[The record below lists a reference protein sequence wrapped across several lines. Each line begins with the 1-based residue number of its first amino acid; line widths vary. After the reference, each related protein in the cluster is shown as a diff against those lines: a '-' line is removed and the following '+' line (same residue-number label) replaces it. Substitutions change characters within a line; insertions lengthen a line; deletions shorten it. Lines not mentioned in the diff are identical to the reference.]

1 MWIDKTKDAK
11 QKLGI
16 SYREIAN
23 RTNGKLSERDV
34 MKMLKGEYKRPT
46 VDDVIALGAALK
58 LTPTQLFEDS
68 SLVIESAETA
78 KEATDL
84 REENKRLTTE
94 VECLK
99 KQLEH
104 KDELLAAKEE
114 ALEAYKIIVRSK
126 Q

>member
-34 MKMLKGEYKRPT
+34 MKMIKGDYKRPP
-46 VDDVIALGAALK
+46 VDDVIVLGAALN

-78 KEATDL
+78 NEAADL
-84 REENKRLTTE
+84 REENKQLTVE

-104 KDELLAAKEE
+104 KNELLAAKEE
-114 ALEAYKIIVRSK
+114 ALEAYKIIVKKSN
-126 Q
+126 

>member
-1 MWIDKTKDAK
+1 MWIDKAREAR

-16 SYREIAN
+16 SYRETAN

-34 MKMLKGEYKRPT
+34 MKMLKGEYKRPP
-46 VDDVIALGAALK
+46 VDDVIVLGAALN

-84 REENKRLTTE
+84 RDENKRLTSE
-94 VECLK
+94 VESLK
-99 KQLEH
+99 KEIEY
-104 KDELLAAKEE
+104 KDKLLAAKEE

-126 Q
+126 H

>member
-46 VDDVIALGAALK
+46 VDDVIVLGAALN

-84 REENKRLTTE
+84 REENKRLTAE

>member
-34 MKMLKGEYKRPT
+34 MKMLKGDYKRPT
-46 VDDVIALGAALK
+46 VDDVIVLGAALN

-78 KEATDL
+78 KEAVDL
-84 REENKRLTTE
+84 REENKQLTDE
-94 VECLK
+94 VESLK
-99 KQLEH
+99 IQLEH
-104 KDELLAAKEE
+104 KNELLAAKEE
-114 ALEAYKIIVRSK
+114 ALEAYKIIVK
-126 Q
+126 KYN

>member
-46 VDDVIALGAALK
+46 VDDVIVLGSVLN

-84 REENKRLTTE
+84 REKNKQLTAE

-104 KDELLAAKEE
+104 KNELLAAKEE

>member
-34 MKMLKGEYKRPT
+34 MKMLKGDYKRPT
-46 VDDVIALGAALK
+46 VDDVIVLGAALN

-78 KEATDL
+78 KEAVDL
-84 REENKRLTTE
+84 REENKKLTAE
-94 VECLK
+94 LECLK
-99 KQLEH
+99 QQLEH
-104 KDELLAAKEE
+104 KKELLAAKEE

>member
-34 MKMLKGEYKRPT
+34 MKMLKGDYKRPT
-46 VDDVIALGAALK
+46 VDDVIGLGAALN

-84 REENKRLTTE
+84 REKNKQLTAE

-104 KDELLAAKEE
+104 KNELLAAKEE

>member
-23 RTNGKLSERDV
+23 MTSGKLSERDV
-34 MKMLKGEYKRPT
+34 MKMLKGDYKRPT
-46 VDDVIALGAALK
+46 VDDVIVLGTALN

-84 REENKRLTTE
+84 REKNKQLTAE

-104 KDELLAAKEE
+104 KNELLAAKEE
-114 ALEAYKIIVRSK
+114 ALEAYKIIVKKSN
-126 Q
+126 

>member
-34 MKMLKGEYKRPT
+34 MKMLKGDYKRPT
-46 VDDVIALGAALK
+46 VDDVIVLGAALN

-78 KEATDL
+78 KEAVDL
-84 REENKRLTTE
+84 REENKQLTAE
-94 VECLK
+94 VEDLK

-104 KDELLAAKEE
+104 KNELLAAKEE
-114 ALEAYKIIVRSK
+114 ALEAYKIIVKRSN
-126 Q
+126 

>member
-34 MKMLKGEYKRPT
+34 MKMLKGDYKRPT
-46 VDDVIALGAALK
+46 VDDVIGLGAALN

-84 REENKRLTTE
+84 REKNKQLPAE

-104 KDELLAAKEE
+104 KNELLAAKEE